1 MGGATGDPEAALRA
15 GDDGLSVPVQPAAR
29 SATDAIG
36 AIYADHY
43 RDVYRY
49 LLGLTRSTED
59 AEEITADTFE
69 RALRAWQSIPPRP
82 LPWLLLTARRIA
94 TDRWRRARRLT
105 RILRASRPAAG
116 EPASSFETEFRV
128 WFEAVAAVLTG
139 RQREVLILRYQRDL
153 TDADIGTVMGLSESG
168 VRSLAARALAVLR
181 EHPELLA

>member
-1 MGGATGDPEAALRA
+1 MGAAPSDREAALRA
-15 GDDGLSVPVQPAAR
+15 GDDGLSVPLQPASR
-29 SATDAIG
+29 SATEAIER
-36 AIYADHY
+36 IYADHH

-49 LLGLTRSTED
+49 VLGLTRSTED

-69 RALRAWQSIPPRP
+69 RALRNWQSIPPRP
-82 LPWLLLTARRIA
+82 VPWLLLTARRIA

-105 RILRASRPAAG
+105 RILRASHPG
-116 EPASSFETEFRV
+116 EHEPSTGSETEFWG
-128 WFEAVAAVLTG
+128 WFDAVAAALTD